1 MLRSIL
7 PAAAALLLLACQN
20 KNGGEGSAVP
30 ASPSNSNSPAA
41 SVPMNTPTTT
51 STAQPGPTAPGL
63 NPPHG
68 EPGHVCEIP
77 VGQPLD
83 GSGSAATSSPQDI
96 TIDPSTLNGGTTTIT
111 PSMTQPGA
119 VGTTAPGMN
128 PPHGE
133 PGHVCEVPVG
143 QPLP

>member
-1 MLRSIL
+1 MFKSLL
-7 PAAAALLLLACQN
+7 PAVAAFAFISCQN
-20 KNGGEGSAVP
+20 DGGGEGTGVP
-30 ASPSNSNSPAA
+30 ASSNSAA
-41 SVPMNTPTTT
+41 DPSVNTLPMNTPTTT
-51 STAQPGPTAPGL
+51 SSSQPGTTAAGL

-83 GSGSAATSSPQDI
+83 GSGSAGASPQEI

-111 PSMTQPGA
+111 PEMTQPGA
-119 VGTTAPGMN
+119 VSTTAPGMN

-133 PGHVCEVPVG
+133 PGHVCEIPVG